1 MKLIAFTPVWGRHEI
16 LEIWVE
22 GVRRLRKNF
31 DITPAVMVSNRD
43 DYWFMRLAEG
53 QGFYPYVF
61 SVPNNPLGRKQNI
74 GLNYCRAINFD
85 YIVQISSN
93 LLLTDKGMEKLLEQA
108 PAQVISFG
116 SAYFVKDGRAVRF
129 IKPGHKAMGAC
140 RMIHRSV
147 CEGNNFMLWDDELN
161 RNLDHS
167 SQQRMPPPVIV
178 KGTHVVGVKS
188 EVQITPFENLEKLGE
203 TVDFDKA
210 LRGLGEKEIEL
221 IKNL

>member
-61 SVPNNPLGRKQNI
+61 S
-74 GLNYCRAINFD
+74 
-85 YIVQISSN
+85 
-93 LLLTDKGMEKLLEQA
+93 
-108 PAQVISFG
+108 
-116 SAYFVKDGRAVRF
+116 
-129 IKPGHKAMGAC
+129 
-140 RMIHRSV
+140 
-147 CEGNNFMLWDDELN
+147 
-161 RNLDHS
+161 DHS